1 MPPTH
6 DLEQGLQ
13 IVHSSHLQSTGE
25 QFTMRP
31 SVAGTKVFCPSTWYL
46 YFQTWSASVGHV
58 SACSVCAIFQH
69 CCFFLRLLMVYAW
82 FKDLQN
88 YSKFTCYL
96 TLQCS
101 IAHRISWWQTCDC
114 RTWRWRCLSSGCTW
128 WISPEIHRR
137 LCRAH
142 VQWLAYCSNLGENHF
157 IYAIS
162 MIGTSFFIT
171 FIMTC
176 FCCTQSHCHH

>member
-1 MPPTH
+1 MSYYARSKLHPSITSLCACPPISPFAPSTISWKKQYVLLIKIFLLFYIHLSPGPEQGKSLHGSNSLESPWHDLPPYLASSRTFLDLCLMPPTH

-46 YFQTWSASVGHV
+46 YFQTWSASVGQV

-69 CCFFLRLLMVYAW
+69 CTFFLRLLMVYAR

-88 YSKFTCYL
+88 YS
-96 TLQCS
+96 
-101 IAHRISWWQTCDC
+101 
-114 RTWRWRCLSSGCTW
+114 
-128 WISPEIHRR
+128 
-137 LCRAH
+137 
-142 VQWLAYCSNLGENHF
+142 
-157 IYAIS
+157 
-162 MIGTSFFIT
+162 
-171 FIMTC
+171 
-176 FCCTQSHCHH
+176 